1 LGFGFWG
8 WGFGFWGLGPTP
20 KSPIPNPQ
28 SPIPIFNYIKNIL
41 KDELNQINLKIINKK
56 LKITINEINIIYTL
70 LFQIIFKI
78 FR

>member
-1 LGFGFWG
+1 L
-8 WGFGFWGLGPTP
+8 PQTP
-20 KSPIPNPQ
+20 KPPNPNPQ
-28 SPIPIFNYIKNIL
+28 SPIPINYIKNIL

-70 LFQIIFKI
+70 LFQIIFII

>member
-1 LGFGFWG
+1 MGINNFFSSNDYSNNNNNQIENS
-8 WGFGFWGLGPTP
+8 T
-20 KSPIPNPQ
+20 
-28 SPIPIFNYIKNIL
+28 
-41 KDELNQINLKIINKK
+41 ELNQINLKIINKK